1 MAHSWDYFFFLL
13 EISKLARR
21 VTGTASTDMSV
32 AAPVLML
39 CLFLLSELFSLISD
53 ILSVNQLL
61 NIITSA
67 FDTIIIVLL
76 GGLCQKPKGLS
87 PGTFRELCV
96 IR

>member
-1 MAHSWDYFFFLL
+1 MPATHSWDYFRFLL
-13 EISKLARR
+13 EISKLARS

-39 CLFLLSELFSLISD
+39 CLFLSLELFSLMAD

-76 GGLCQKPKGLS
+76 G
-87 PGTFRELCV
+87 
-96 IR
+96 

>member
-1 MAHSWDYFFFLL
+1 LL
-13 EISKLARR
+13 EINKLAKR

-32 AAPVLML
+32 AAPALML
-39 CLFLLSELFSLISD
+39 CLFSLLLELLSLMAD

-76 GGLCQKPKGLS
+76 G
-87 PGTFRELCV
+87 
-96 IR
+96 